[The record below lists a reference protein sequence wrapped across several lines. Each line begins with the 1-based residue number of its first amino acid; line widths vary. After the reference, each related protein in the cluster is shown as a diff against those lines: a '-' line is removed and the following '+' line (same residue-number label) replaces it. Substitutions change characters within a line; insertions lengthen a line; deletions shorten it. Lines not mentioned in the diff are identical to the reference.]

1 MAVVLNLSYYMEE
14 IKKDLMEDE
23 DGNDDGDYMNRLR
36 EVSGSGLVNT
46 RIADRENEVSILDL
60 ICLCMCD

>member
-1 MAVVLNLSYYMEE
+1 MEE